1 MFPVVGRAWRGE
13 LRDQDRRVL
22 ACPSRRLPMSKQIVA
37 QFEAKSKEEERQ
49 QQANMAKALRI
60 LIDGGSVVEFT
71 AVSSLDNSR

>member
-1 MFPVVGRAWRGE
+1 
-13 LRDQDRRVL
+13 
-22 ACPSRRLPMSKQIVA
+22 MSKQIVA

-60 LIDGGSVVEFT
+60 LIDGGSVVEFR